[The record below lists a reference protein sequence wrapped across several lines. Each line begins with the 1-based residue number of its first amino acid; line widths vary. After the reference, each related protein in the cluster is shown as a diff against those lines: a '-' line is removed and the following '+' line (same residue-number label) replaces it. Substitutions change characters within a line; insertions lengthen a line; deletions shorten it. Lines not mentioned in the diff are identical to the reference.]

1 MLYVLLWLAR
11 IYSSKH
17 RRSQSARRRTS
28 CRPVNIAASIKVM
41 DDSSPYCLN
50 SIKKL
55 LLTLLRPRD
64 PLRERSSPTKVPTI
78 AQHEPR
84 GKRDAGIGAY
94 GPLLPFDRRGTST
107 CPLPSRERVEF
118 PCHTSPCCTLS
129 SQSLSRAMPWLLGDQ
144 LRPELSYTDLS
155 ARKLAASRMSSHPF
169 L

>member
-1 MLYVLLWLAR
+1 M
-11 IYSSKH
+11 
-17 RRSQSARRRTS
+17 
-28 CRPVNIAASIKVM
+28 NIAASIKVM
-41 DDSSPYCLN
+41 DDSSPYCLS

-64 PLRERSSPTKVPTI
+64 PLRARSSPTKVPTI

-129 SQSLSRAMPWLLGDQ
+129 FQSSSPAMLVASGGSAQTGTVVYGLE
-144 LRPELSYTDLS
+144 RPQVGREQDVVS
-155 ARKLAASRMSSHPF
+155 PF
-169 L
+169 LVKAMR